1 MAPTFLI
8 VGATGNTGRNVVQTL
23 SDSLQSSDGFSE
35 YRILALTRSTSSSAA
50 QELAKL
56 PHVQVL
62 EQTWTEITADWLR
75 SQNVERAFIASHNEP
90 TQFADE
96 STFHLNALHAGVKYV
111 VRISTTAANVTPDC
125 AAYYPRQHWAIE
137 QMLSAPEFKNLHWS
151 SLQPNVFT
159 TFWLGPAVEF
169 VKEFRKTG
177 KQGTLDLMASSDAQI
192 GIIHPD
198 DVGTFAAKLLLDRDT
213 PKHNKAKYVLNG
225 PEDITGAQIV
235 EMVEKHIGTKVEQ
248 VNYKQV
254 SFVEQMAEGGKYSK
268 NVILSI
274 KHAPETSW
282 DGKATAST
290 TSPEVL
296 QIAAPKITPAEVFET
311 LLQG

>member
-8 VGATGNTGRNVVQTL
+8 VGATGNTGRNVVQSL
-23 SDSLQSSDGFSE
+23 SDSLKSSKDFSE
-35 YRILALTRSTSSSAA
+35 HRILALTRSISSSAA
-50 QELAKL
+50 QKLAKL
-56 PHVQVL
+56 PHVEVL

-75 SQNVERAFIASHNEP
+75 SHEVERAFIASHNEP

-96 STFHLNALHAGVKYV
+96 STFHLNALHANVKYV
-111 VRISTTAANVTPDC
+111 VRISTTAANVTSDC

-137 QMLSAPEFKNLHWS
+137 TMLSTPAFKNLHWS

-159 TFWLGPAVEF
+159 PLWLGPAVGF
-169 VKEFRKTG
+169 IKQFRKTG
-177 KQGTLDLMASSDAQI
+177 KQGTLGLMANSDAQI

-198 DVGTFAAKLLLDRDT
+198 DVGAFAAKLLLERDSS
-213 PKHNKAKYVLNG
+213 KHNNAKYVLNG

-235 EMVEKHIGTKVEQ
+235 EMVEKQIGTKVEN
-248 VNYKQV
+248 VKYKDV
-254 SFVEQMAEGGKYSK
+254 DFVEQMAEGGKYSR
-268 NVILSI
+268 NVILTI

-282 DGKATAST
+282 DGKASAST

-296 QIAAPKITPAEVFET
+296 EIAAPRITPAEVFEA
-311 LLQG
+311 LLQE